1 MELKIK
7 NKKGREVHFTNGLP
21 FTIASFTDS
30 GIPVSISSSS
40 GMYQKGEAY
49 LGNRLEKRQLTLQ
62 YYLCGEDAAELAKFK
77 KQIYEVL
84 DVANDEVIVHYASDS
99 GKEYKISAVPDTIP
113 AYKDQSIAI
122 AEGLVNFLCCAP
134 MWEGKEINGHIA
146 LWKGMFH
153 FPMIIYEPVVFGVR
167 QPSTIVNVVNP
178 GDTECG
184 VKIVFTALGR
194 VLNPSLTNVTT
205 YECLKLNQEMKEGD
219 VITISTGFGKK
230 RIELENGGIRNNVF
244 NKLDLLNGNGVFIQV
259 QKGDN
264 LLRYHADEY
273 LENLD
278 VKILF
283 SPAYYGTR

>member
-1 MELKIK
+1 MEIRIE
-7 NKKGREVHFTNGLP
+7 NKKGKEVQFTNGLP
-21 FTIASFTDS
+21 FTIAAFTDS
-30 GIPVSISSSS
+30 GIPVSTFSSS
-40 GMYQKGEAY
+40 GMYQKGETY

-62 YYLCGEDAAELAKFK
+62 YYLCGEDASELAKLK
-77 KQIYEVL
+77 KLVYEVL
-84 DVANDEVIVHYASDS
+84 DAADNEITVYYTSDS
-99 GKEYKISAVPDTIP
+99 GREYRILAIPDTIP
-113 AYKDQSIAI
+113 AYKAQTVTA
-122 AEGLVNFLCCAP
+122 AEGNVNLLCCAP
-134 MWEGKEINGHIA
+134 MWEGEEVNGHIA

-153 FPMIIYEPVVFGVR
+153 FPMIIYEPVVFGMR
-167 QPSTIVNVVNP
+167 QPSTIVNVINP

-184 VKIVFTALGR
+184 VRIIFTALGR

-205 YECLKLNQEMKEGD
+205 YECLKLNQEMQEGD

-230 RIELENGGIRNNVF
+230 RIELANGGIRNNIL
-244 NKLDLLNGNGVFIQV
+244 NKLDLLNGNGAFIQV

-278 VKILF
+278 VRILF